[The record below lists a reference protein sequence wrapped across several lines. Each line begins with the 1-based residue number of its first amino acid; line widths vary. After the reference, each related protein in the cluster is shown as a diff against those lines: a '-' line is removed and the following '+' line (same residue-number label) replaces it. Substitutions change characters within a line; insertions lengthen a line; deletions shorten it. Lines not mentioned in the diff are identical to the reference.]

1 MANSCVCLLL
11 RNFEF
16 CLVENFIQSFSL
28 TSEFTRYTVLFCF
41 GAPLVCVAKRKH
53 QLQILS
59 IFTFRP
65 FSPCLIYIPY
75 NKIHGNFLPQLIS
88 NIFKSYTHRERG
100 SRNHNQ
106 HLNIRKNLFAF
117 TYICKSSVVLFFFF
131 NWKIYMV
138 HCCAWVFALRLLL
151 HLAQRLFFSIEIQIS
166 IANYTCV
173 CGRIKSKGEIQCNAQ
188 QRRRKKSKIILHI
201 MCE

>member
-16 CLVENFIQSFSL
+16 CLVENFIQSFLL
-28 TSEFTRYTVLFCF
+28 TSEFTRYMVLFCF

-75 NKIHGNFLPQLIS
+75 NKIHGNFLPQLIP

-117 TYICKSSVVLFFFF
+117 TYICKSSVVLFFFLQLE
-131 NWKIYMV
+131 NL
-138 HCCAWVFALRLLL
+138 HGTLLCLGLRLAPSSPSRTTSL
-151 HLAQRLFFSIEIQIS
+151 
-166 IANYTCV
+166 V
-173 CGRIKSKGEIQCNAQ
+173 SKF
-188 QRRRKKSKIILHI
+188 K
-201 MCE
+201 